1 MSISSNDIMPVDR
14 DAVVAPGA
22 TIRLEAPNGVCY
34 GIFCDREYPWLVPVA
49 ENVQRLLWYEKNW
62 DSHGAQPLNPN
73 AVQEAF
79 SILCRVMTDEHQA
92 PRLSPTPSG
101 GLQME
106 WRIPKALMQ
115 VEVDYDGSISAYL
128 SDTRSGA
135 ELDWE
140 DESIEEIDLLKEKLS
155 TLKDAA

>member
-1 MSISSNDIMPVDR
+1 MSITSNDILPVDR
-14 DAVVAPGA
+14 DAVVAPSA

-34 GIFCDREYPWLVPVA
+34 SIFCDREYPWLVSVA

-73 AVQEAF
+73 VVQEAF
-79 SILCRVMTDEHQA
+79 TILSRVMTDESPI

-101 GLQME
+101 GVQME

-115 VEVDYDGSISAYL
+115 VEVEYDCTISAYL

-135 ELDWE
+135 DVDWE
-140 DESIEEIDLLKEKLS
+140 EESIEEIEILRNKLS